1 MVNTIHYWQ
10 RNSRRKVHLVTQVRM
25 GPLQHGLV
33 SVETTGQEFVRHEDL
48 EERRKVH
55 GECDGGRGDFE

>member
-1 MVNTIHYWQ
+1 
-10 RNSRRKVHLVTQVRM
+10 M

-33 SVETTGQEFVRHEDL
+33 GVETTGQEFVRHEDL
-48 EERRKVH
+48 EERREVH